1 MADLDAERLA
11 RQLNRERRAR
21 EDAEQLLEE
30 KARELY
36 TANARL
42 ENLLVDLERRVLD
55 RTAELRLALND
66 AQRASRVKS
75 DFLAMVSH
83 EIRTPMNVVLGMSEL
98 LLDSSLDSQ
107 QRAMLAS
114 IHDSSKALLVVI
126 NDLLDLSSIEAGK
139 LGLEYVGFDFREAV
153 SRVLEGLRHR
163 AEREGLDLVI
173 ILPEDEDFS
182 FVGDPGRLR
191 QVLVNLVSNAIK
203 YTEKGSVTVKIERL
217 SRDDGISRVRCS
229 VSDTGPGIPLENQAT
244 LFEQYARLEQGHQE
258 QIEGSGL
265 GLALCRQL
273 IDLLDGSIGV
283 ESVPGEGST
292 FWFIVPLRDAE
303 NTSELDD
310 VVHVTRDADDVE
322 HPSLRIL
329 VAEDNPANQ
338 VVARMMLEKMGH
350 QVDMADDGN
359 AAVAAAR
366 SVAYDVIL
374 MDVRMPVM
382 DGLEATRAI
391 RGLEGVAS
399 TVPIIALTANAMAS
413 DREKCLSAGMTG
425 FAIKPLSRA
434 ALERALAEI

>member
-1 MADLDAERLA
+1 VTDLDAERLA

-21 EDAEQLLEE
+21 VDAEQLLEE

-36 TANARL
+36 SANARL
-42 ENLLVDLERRVLD
+42 ENLLMDLERRVLD

-139 LGLEYVGFDFREAV
+139 LGLEYVVFDFREAV

-163 AEREGLDLVI
+163 AEREGLDLVCV
-173 ILPEDEDFS
+173 LPDDEEFS

-203 YTEKGSVTVKIERL
+203 YTAKGSVNVKIERL

-244 LFEQYARLEQGHQE
+244 LFEQYARLEQDHQE

-273 IDLLDGSIGV
+273 IELLDGSIGV

-303 NTSELDD
+303 STTELDD
-310 VVHVTRDADDVE
+310 AVQVTRAADDVE

-391 RGLEGVAS
+391 RGLEGMAS

>member
-1 MADLDAERLA
+1 MTDLDAERLA

-42 ENLLVDLERRVLD
+42 EDLLVDLERRVLD

-163 AEREGLDLVI
+163 AEREGLDLVCV
-173 ILPEDEDFS
+173 LPEDEEFS

-303 NTSELDD
+303 STTELDD
-310 VVHVTRDADDVE
+310 VVQVTRAADDVE

-425 FAIKPLSRA
+425 FASKPLSRA

>member
-1 MADLDAERLA
+1 
-11 RQLNRERRAR
+11 
-21 EDAEQLLEE
+21 
-30 KARELY
+30 
-36 TANARL
+36 
-42 ENLLVDLERRVLD
+42 
-55 RTAELRLALND
+55 
-66 AQRASRVKS
+66 
-75 DFLAMVSH
+75 
-83 EIRTPMNVVLGMSEL
+83 
-98 LLDSSLDSQ
+98 
-107 QRAMLAS
+107 
-114 IHDSSKALLVVI
+114 
-126 NDLLDLSSIEAGK
+126 
-139 LGLEYVGFDFREAV
+139 
-153 SRVLEGLRHR
+153 
-163 AEREGLDLVI
+163 
-173 ILPEDEDFS
+173 
-182 FVGDPGRLR
+182 
-191 QVLVNLVSNAIK
+191 
-203 YTEKGSVTVKIERL
+203 
-217 SRDDGISRVRCS
+217 
-229 VSDTGPGIPLENQAT
+229 
-244 LFEQYARLEQGHQE
+244 
-258 QIEGSGL
+258 
-265 GLALCRQL
+265 
-273 IDLLDGSIGV
+273 
-283 ESVPGEGST
+283 
-292 FWFIVPLRDAE
+292 LRDAE

>member
-1 MADLDAERLA
+1 MTDLDAERLA

-21 EDAEQLLEE
+21 VDAEQLLEE

-36 TANARL
+36 SANARL
-42 ENLLVDLERRVLD
+42 ENLLMDLERRVLD

-139 LGLEYVGFDFREAV
+139 LGLEYVVFDFREAV

-163 AEREGLDLVI
+163 AEREGLDLVCV
-173 ILPEDEDFS
+173 LPDDEEFS

-203 YTEKGSVTVKIERL
+203 YTAKGSVNVKIERL

-244 LFEQYARLEQGHQE
+244 LFEQYARLEQDHQE

-273 IDLLDGSIGV
+273 IELLDGSIGV

-303 NTSELDD
+303 STTELDD
-310 VVHVTRDADDVE
+310 AVQVTRAADDVE

-391 RGLEGVAS
+391 RGLEGMAS

>member
-1 MADLDAERLA
+1 M
-11 RQLNRERRAR
+11 
-21 EDAEQLLEE
+21 
-30 KARELY
+30 
-36 TANARL
+36 
-42 ENLLVDLERRVLD
+42 
-55 RTAELRLALND
+55 
-66 AQRASRVKS
+66 
-75 DFLAMVSH
+75 
-83 EIRTPMNVVLGMSEL
+83 
-98 LLDSSLDSQ
+98 
-107 QRAMLAS
+107 
-114 IHDSSKALLVVI
+114 
-126 NDLLDLSSIEAGK
+126 
-139 LGLEYVGFDFREAV
+139 
-153 SRVLEGLRHR
+153 
-163 AEREGLDLVI
+163 
-173 ILPEDEDFS
+173 PEDEDFS

>member
-42 ENLLVDLERRVLD
+42 EDLLVDLERRVLD

-139 LGLEYVGFDFREAV
+139 LGLEYIGFDLRETG

-163 AEREGLDLVI
+163 AEREGLDLVS